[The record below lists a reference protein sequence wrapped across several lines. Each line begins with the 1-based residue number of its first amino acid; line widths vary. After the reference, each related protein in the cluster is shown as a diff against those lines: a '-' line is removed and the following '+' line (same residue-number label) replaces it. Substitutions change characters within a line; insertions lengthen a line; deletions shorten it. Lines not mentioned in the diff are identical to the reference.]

1 MDFTGPRLSPNQA
14 FPSLVPL
21 GLENLLFQAHFA
33 SKCQVWMSPH
43 CKWLPVAW
51 FLSSSSP
58 SLPLHTDRRCRCLKK
73 QYTRGALL
81 PGTELRHETTL
92 PRQELT
98 TTDLIFPL
106 GIIEKLHVTDVSH
119 FTGCR
124 AGRCSDIHWRRV
136 RKGSDGAI
144 TLCDA
149 ELLLVSSGGALQRK
163 AVSGALF

>member
-1 MDFTGPRLSPNQA
+1 
-14 FPSLVPL
+14 
-21 GLENLLFQAHFA
+21 
-33 SKCQVWMSPH
+33 MSPH

-73 QYTRGALL
+73 QYTQGALL
-81 PGTELRHETTL
+81 PGTEPRHETTL

-124 AGRCSDIHWRRV
+124 AGRCSDIHWRRA

-149 ELLLVSSGGALQRK
+149 ELLLVSSRGALQEEGSVRSL
-163 AVSGALF
+163 VLRGALGGVINSPRPHRLQCQDQGRARGTHTLGSSLIA